1 MQMPKMALEF
11 DCSCFGYLYDARYL
25 NLNVG
30 MYEILNFSR
39 NHRFFVVFL
48 TFSPKM
54 GKI

>member
-1 MQMPKMALEF
+1 MPKIVIEF
-11 DCSCFGYLYDARYL
+11 DCSYFGYLYDARYF

-39 NHRFFVVFL
+39 NHRFFVGFF

-54 GKI
+54 EKT